1 MLTRGATFTA
11 VIDPPPQPENDG
23 TRYLGTGL
31 IRSGDQTM
39 LVRGLAR
46 GLGWLV
52 IALVRGL
59 RYLYDAARYLRTR
72 NR

>member
-1 MLTRGATFTA
+1 MT
-11 VIDPPPQPENDG
+11 DPPLPPENDG

-31 IRSGDQTM
+31 IRGGDQTM

-46 GLGWLV
+46 GFGWLV

-59 RYLYDAARYLRTR
+59 RYLYDAPRYLRTR
-72 NR
+72 ERRRRP